1 MMSSLSDPVTKI
13 PGVGPKTA
21 DRLEKIGI
29 VTVKDLLYHF
39 PFRYEDLSVKDVA
52 ELEDGQKATVMG
64 RVTTP
69 AVIDYFRGKKGSR
82 LTFTLAVQHEVL
94 RVVFFYQPYLKDKV
108 KVGEDLVVYGK
119 FDANRQQMIGQRIID
134 LAQSDDLSEQASV
147 YRLTSGLS
155 QKQLVTY
162 IRQAWELYADQ
173 IEEVLPDELREKY
186 GLVTHR
192 QALEWMHFPADGE
205 ASRQARYQIKYQEFF
220 LYILRIQWRK
230 LVKRRSEQGIAI
242 AYDNQALVRFIQ
254 SIPFE
259 LTQGQKEVVNEI
271 CADLRQPYQMNRLL
285 QGDVGSGKTVVAFIA
300 LMAAVYGG
308 YQGAFMVPTEI
319 LADQHYQSA
328 QSLLPSDLKLACL
341 TGSTKAA
348 DRRQILEDLANEDLD
363 LLIGT
368 HALIQDEVDFAQ
380 LGFIIIDEQHR
391 FGVKQRARL
400 IEKGKWA
407 LPNVLYM
414 TATPIPRTLEITT
427 MGDMDVSKLKDL
439 PSGRQPIT
447 TTWLRPSQEETALDQ
462 LEGELRLGHQA
473 YIICPLIAESE
484 TQEAQN
490 AEEIYQR
497 FCTYFAGRFQVGLLH
512 GKMSNEEKDQAMAD
526 FQERRSQVLVATTV
540 VEVGVNVPNAT
551 FMMILDA
558 DRFGL
563 AQLHQL
569 RGRVGRG
576 DAPSYCVLIADPR
589 TENGRERM
597 AIMTQSTDGF
607 YLSQAD
613 LELRGAGDYFGTKQ
627 SGLPSFKL
635 ADPLAD
641 ATILEAARQDVGY
654 FMPYLETHAG
664 DYPQLLTYL
673 KALDQDVQA

>member
-1 MMSSLSDPVTKI
+1 
-13 PGVGPKTA
+13 
-21 DRLEKIGI
+21 
-29 VTVKDLLYHF
+29 
-39 PFRYEDLSVKDVA
+39 
-52 ELEDGQKATVMG
+52 
-64 RVTTP
+64 
-69 AVIDYFRGKKGSR
+69 
-82 LTFTLAVQHEVL
+82 
-94 RVVFFYQPYLKDKV
+94 
-108 KVGEDLVVYGK
+108 
-119 FDANRQQMIGQRIID
+119 
-134 LAQSDDLSEQASV
+134 
-147 YRLTSGLS
+147 
-155 QKQLVTY
+155 
-162 IRQAWELYADQ
+162 
-173 IEEVLPDELREKY
+173 
-186 GLVTHR
+186 
-192 QALEWMHFPADGE
+192 
-205 ASRQARYQIKYQEFF
+205 
-220 LYILRIQWRK
+220 
-230 LVKRRSEQGIAI
+230 
-242 AYDNQALVRFIQ
+242 
-254 SIPFE
+254 
-259 LTQGQKEVVNEI
+259 
-271 CADLRQPYQMNRLL
+271 
-285 QGDVGSGKTVVAFIA
+285 
-300 LMAAVYGG
+300 
-308 YQGAFMVPTEI
+308 
-319 LADQHYQSA
+319 
-328 QSLLPSDLKLACL
+328 
-341 TGSTKAA
+341 
-348 DRRQILEDLANEDLD
+348 
-363 LLIGT
+363 
-368 HALIQDEVDFAQ
+368 
-380 LGFIIIDEQHR
+380 
-391 FGVKQRARL
+391 
-400 IEKGKWA
+400 
-407 LPNVLYM
+407 
-414 TATPIPRTLEITT
+414 